1 MTTDVKRVWELVL
14 LLAVP
19 GTIGAGEWSGYVTA
33 ETRVFESPPQFG
45 EQEQGVSAAAIF
57 EPEYYTDW
65 KEGDRAF
72 EFSPYI
78 RVDTHDEERNLFD
91 IRELSYLMV
100 SGDWE
105 VRFGLSKVFW
115 GVAESQHLVDTIN
128 QRDLVA
134 SPDGEDKLGQPMI
147 EVVRVTRFGDFS
159 AYVLPGFRER
169 TFPGVEGRLRSD
181 PWVDTDNPL
190 YESAA
195 EQSHVD
201 GALRWFNI
209 IGDFDVGL
217 HYFRGT
223 NRDPLMTLGTDA
235 DGNAVLRPY
244 YEQMDQV
251 GLDLQ
256 YTKENWL
263 LKLEAIGRDSASD
276 E

>member
-1 MTTDVKRVWELVL
+1 
-14 LLAVP
+14 
-19 GTIGAGEWSGYVTA
+19 
-33 ETRVFESPPQFG
+33 
-45 EQEQGVSAAAIF
+45 
-57 EPEYYTDW
+57 
-65 KEGDRAF
+65 
-72 EFSPYI
+72 
-78 RVDTHDEERNLFD
+78 
-91 IRELSYLMV
+91 
-100 SGDWE
+100 
-105 VRFGLSKVFW
+105 
-115 GVAESQHLVDTIN
+115 
-128 QRDLVA
+128 VA
-134 SPDGEDKLGQPMI
+134 SPDGEDTLGQPMI